1 MLNSAMFEVRA
12 EKDAKGRPVA
22 WIFTGGGWGHGV
34 GMCQTGA
41 IGRAE
46 AGQTYKE
53 ILSHYYSG
61 AQVARIYGSQD
72 ALAAPNR

>member
-12 EKDAKGRPVA
+12 EKDAKGRPTA

-46 AGQTYKE
+46 AGQNYRE
-53 ILSHYYSG
+53 ILGHYYSG
-61 AQVARIYGSQD
+61 AQVARIY
-72 ALAAPNR
+72 